1 MVQFYYEP
9 LPLETHKDR
18 IRVMELFPG
27 DGDSPIECS
36 IREESLSDTPD
47 YEALSY
53 RWGNLK
59 TPQRISM
66 QGKDFEITQ
75 NLYTALRHLRYAKQK
90 RTLWIDAICIDQ
102 MGVRE
107 KNHQVQLMRDIY
119 KKARRTLIWL
129 GRGTEKIRQGFAII
143 PKLIHASKEKWSMTE
158 CMLDWEL
165 ISNLP
170 SLWAILENP
179 YFARVWIVQE
189 IVFSAD
195 QLVVCGGLTV
205 SWRDFSAAIV
215 YSRQAGIALPLGQ
228 PSSLNFWSIRSS
240 VMDLANHFDR
250 GFLNLLLR
258 FRSFHAT
265 DPRDKVYALL
275 GLTTVVGQGG
285 RQIQIQPDFDPRL
298 SAEDIFISSALAIIR
313 ASRNLD
319 IFSVPRAATP
329 SQLKLPSWVPDWTVE
344 ELTSSL
350 LLPDENMRD
359 KYCFFAT
366 RPSSQAEP
374 RLRPDGAAFGLGLRG
389 QLIDCVQEV
398 GTVFLKPIFLSSS
411 MLEQGRLSSLLSG
424 LNFFV
429 DTLYGRARN
438 GLTMLNWESITEA
451 NSGELYITGEPILDV
466 FWQTFLGGSAH
477 SGPGDRWKKQRAS
490 WQRILIGYNYPCYLG
505 LHYSTTIYVVAIF
518 VFECF
523 RQLYI
528 VLALFGQFGFA
539 KQVEGNTDT
548 SVARNPVHEN
558 RKMFK
563 TENGYIGLGPRDM
576 EAGDRIALFSGGSMP
591 LVMRT
596 KGTGLEL
603 IGDCYVHGIMYS
615 ERYREDQCE
624 LLWIV

>member
-1 MVQFYYEP
+1 MVQFCYTP

-36 IREESLSDTPD
+36 ILEASLSDPPD

-53 RWGNLK
+53 RWGNVK
-59 TPQRISM
+59 TQRSISM

-75 NLYTALRHLRYAKQK
+75 NLYTALRHLRCAKQK

-102 MGVRE
+102 MNVRE

-170 SLWAILENP
+170 RLWAILENP

-189 IVFSAD
+189 IVFSTD

-215 YSRQAGIALPLGQ
+215 S
-228 PSSLNFWSIRSS
+228 
-240 VMDLANHFDR
+240 
-250 GFLNLLLR
+250 
-258 FRSFHAT
+258 
-265 DPRDKVYALL
+265 
-275 GLTTVVGQGG
+275 
-285 RQIQIQPDFDPRL
+285 
-298 SAEDIFISSALAIIR
+298 
-313 ASRNLD
+313 
-319 IFSVPRAATP
+319 
-329 SQLKLPSWVPDWTVE
+329 
-344 ELTSSL
+344 
-350 LLPDENMRD
+350 
-359 KYCFFAT
+359 
-366 RPSSQAEP
+366 
-374 RLRPDGAAFGLGLRG
+374 
-389 QLIDCVQEV
+389 
-398 GTVFLKPIFLSSS
+398 
-411 MLEQGRLSSLLSG
+411 
-424 LNFFV
+424 
-429 DTLYGRARN
+429 
-438 GLTMLNWESITEA
+438 

-477 SGPGDRWKKQRAS
+477 SGLGDRWKRQRAT
-490 WQRILIGYNYPCYLG
+490 WQRILIGYNYPHG
-505 LHYSTTIYVVAIF
+505 A
-518 VFECF
+518 E
-523 RQLYI
+523 
-528 VLALFGQFGFA
+528 
-539 KQVEGNTDT
+539 ENTD
-548 SVARNPVHEN
+548 SWVARYPVQEN

-563 TENGYIGLGPRDM
+563 TKNGYIGLGPREM
-576 EAGDRIALFSGGSMP
+576 RAGDRIALFSGGSMP

-596 KGTGLEL
+596 KGTALEL